1 MMNDRTERSSQPPVK
16 VMLSGANGFMG
27 QAVIRLTETMPD
39 IEIIARFNAAGG
51 FQDQPLGEVVLDV
64 SHFSRTPAVV
74 EFAVRH
80 QLPLVIGT
88 TALKD
93 EAREAIAEAARSIA
107 ICQASNFSLGALVLA
122 RVARL
127 ASSHLGH
134 FEVSIEETHHLHKKD
149 APSGTA
155 LMLQSAIEEI
165 LGHSAPIASIRQG
178 EVIGTHQIKLVG
190 EGETLSLVHEVTDRD
205 VFAQGA
211 LATAKL
217 MVGRSPGLYELSE
230 LFELDRA

>member
-1 MMNDRTERSSQPPVK
+1 MNDRTEKSSQPPVK

-27 QAVIRLTETMPD
+27 QAVIRLSETMPGV
-39 IEIIARFNAAGG
+39 EIIARFNGAGG
-51 FQDQPLGEVVLDV
+51 FQDQPLGDVVLDV

-74 EFAVRH
+74 EFARMH

-93 EAREAIAEAARSIA
+93 EAKEAIAKAARSIA

-127 ASSHLGH
+127 AARHLAH
-134 FEVSIEETHHLHKKD
+134 FEVSIEETHHVHKKD

-155 LMLQSAIEEI
+155 LMLQSAIQET
-165 LGHSAPIASIRQG
+165 LGHSAPIASIRHG
-178 EVIGTHQIKLVG
+178 EVIGTHEINLVG
-190 EGETLSLVHEVTDRD
+190 EGETLSLVHKVTDRD
-205 VFAQGA
+205 VFARGA

-217 MVGRSPGLYELSE
+217 MIGQSPGLYELSE
-230 LFELDRA
+230 LFGLDKA